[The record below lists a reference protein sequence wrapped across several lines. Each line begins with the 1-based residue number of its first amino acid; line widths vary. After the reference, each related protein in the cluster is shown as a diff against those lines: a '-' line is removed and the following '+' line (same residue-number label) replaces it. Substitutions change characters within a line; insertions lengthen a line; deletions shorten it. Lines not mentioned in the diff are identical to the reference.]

1 MSLRRG
7 WAWVGLVMVSL
18 LVGGSPLGAR
28 ADAGNAAFEQLEER
42 LEQLRRREHSLRR
55 VLERGQTEA
64 ERLRERVILRGR
76 AYYRATRGLPGEDL
90 MDYAVRIERL
100 RQGVLSDLDRLQKLS
115 EQRARTDRK
124 LSLVRE
130 RRAPLELEHRAA
142 GRARD
147 ALLSQSERERAF
159 EMAFSTSSSGLSHT
173 AVYSA
178 ESVLDFGES
187 SFSSM
192 RGRLPF
198 PLPGRAEVE
207 EVRLSHASGPGLVLK
222 GAIGVAAR
230 SVFAGRVAFA
240 DEYAEYG
247 KTVIVDHGN
256 GYFTVT
262 AGLDRI
268 DVSVGGELPQSARL
282 GLAGSLSGVGK
293 IYFEIRRQNETLPPG
308 EWLGI

>member
-1 MSLRRG
+1 MNRSRR
-7 WAWVGLVMVSL
+7 WLWVGL
-18 LVGGSPLGAR
+18 LVGSLALGVGAEGAR
-28 ADAGNAAFEQLEER
+28 ADSEGIAFEQLDDR
-42 LEQLRRREHSLRR
+42 LEHLRRREHSLRR
-55 VLERGQTEA
+55 VLEHGQTEA

-100 RQGVLSDLDRLQKLS
+100 RQGVLSDLNRLQQLS

-142 GRARD
+142 GLARD
-147 ALLSQSERERAF
+147 ALLSQRERERAF

-178 ESVLDFGES
+178 ESSMDFGES
-187 SFSSM
+187 NFATM

-198 PLPGRAEVE
+198 PVPGRAEVE
-207 EVRLSHASGPGLVLK
+207 EVRLRHASGPGLVLK

-230 SVFAGRVAFA
+230 AVFAGRVAFA
-240 DEYAEYG
+240 DDYSEYG
-247 KTVIVDHGN
+247 KTVILDHGN
-256 GYFTVT
+256 GYFTVS

-268 DVSVGGELPQSARL
+268 DVGVGDEVPQSARL
-282 GLAGSLSGVGK
+282 GLVGSLSGAGK
-293 IYFEIRRQNETLPPG
+293 LYFEIRRQNETLPPG